1 MSIQLNIEP
10 LENWGIADE
19 IERPLVIAGPC
30 SAETE
35 EQVMETAKQLAA
47 QGVRLFRAGI
57 WKPRTRPGS
66 FEGVGVE
73 GLRWLQRVQK
83 ETGMLV
89 GTEVA
94 NAKHVFDAIKY
105 GVDVLWIGARTTVNP
120 FAVQEIA
127 DALEGLDVPV
137 LVKNPVSPDLSLWMG
152 ALERINKAG
161 ITKLGAI
168 HRGFTVS
175 EKTPYRNPPQWQIAI
190 ELKQQLPNLPVIAD
204 PSHMAGNR
212 EFLFSL
218 SQKALDLHY
227 QGLMIETHITPDKA
241 WSDAKQQVTPEGLSD
256 MRSRFSVR
264 HRKPENPEVLE
275 SLEELRAQIDKIDD
289 ILFETITKRM
299 EIADQI
305 GRYKKDNNMTILQS
319 GRWEEIV
326 AHRKKIGLKYGLT
339 EAFLDRYLKA
349 IHQESINRQS
359 QIMNEA

>member
-1 MSIQLNIEP
+1 MSVELNLEP
-10 LENWGIADE
+10 LSEWGISE
-19 IERPLVIAGPC
+19 QIQRPVVIAGPC

-35 EQVMETAKQLAA
+35 EQVMETARQVAA
-47 QGVRLFRAGI
+47 QGVRIFRAGI
-57 WKPRTRPGS
+57 WKPRTRPGT
-66 FEGVGVE
+66 FEGVGAE
-73 GLRWLQRVQK
+73 GLKWMQQVQK

-94 NAKHVFDAIKY
+94 NAKHVFEAIKY
-105 GVDVLWIGARTTVNP
+105 GVDILWIGARTTVNP

-175 EKTPYRNPPQWQIAI
+175 EKSPYRNPPQWQIAI
-190 ELKQQLPNLPVIAD
+190 ELKQQLPDLPVFAD

-241 WSDAKQQVTPEGLSD
+241 WSDAKQQVTPEGLND
-256 MRSRFSVR
+256 MCNRFHVR
-264 HRKPENPEVLE
+264 HRKPEDPNVLE
-275 SLEELRAQIDKIDD
+275 TLEELRHQIDNIDD
-289 ILFETITKRM
+289 ILFETIEKRM
-299 EIADQI
+299 AIADQI
-305 GRYKKDNNMTILQS
+305 GRYKKENNMTILQA

-326 AHRKKIGLKYGLT
+326 ENRKEIGLKYGLS

-349 IHQESINRQS
+349 IHQESINRQGK
-359 QIMNEA
+359 IMNE

>member
-1 MSIQLNIEP
+1 MSVTLNLDPIE
-10 LENWGIADE
+10 EWGLGD

-35 EQVMETAKQLAA
+35 EQVMETARQLAA
-47 QGVRLFRAGI
+47 QGVTLFRAGI

-83 ETGMLV
+83 ETGMKV

-94 NAKHVFDAIKY
+94 NAKHVFEAIKY

-127 DALEGLDVPV
+127 DALEGMDLPV

-175 EKTPYRNPPQWQIAI
+175 GKTPYRNPPQWQIAI
-190 ELKQQLPNLPVIAD
+190 ELMQNLPDLPVIAD
-204 PSHMAGNR
+204 PSHMSGTR

-227 QGLMIETHITPDKA
+227 QGLMIESHINPDKA
-241 WSDAKQQVTPEGLSD
+241 WSDAKQQVTPEVLQD
-256 MRSRFSVR
+256 MRNRFQVR
-264 HRKPENPEVLE
+264 HRKPANPDALE
-275 SLEELRAQIDKIDD
+275 SLEELRHKIDEMD
-289 ILFETITKRM
+289 DLLLETVVKRM
-299 EIADQI
+299 EVADQI

-319 GRWEEIV
+319 GRWEELV
-326 AHRKKIGLKYGLT
+326 EHRKELGLKSGLS
-339 EAFLDRYLKA
+339 EVFLDRYLKA
-349 IHQESINRQS
+349 IHQESINRQG
-359 QIMNEA
+359 QIMNQD

>member
-1 MSIQLNIEP
+1 MSIELNLKP
-10 LENWGIADE
+10 LNEWGIAEE
-19 IERPLVIAGPC
+19 IQRPVVIAGPC

-35 EQVMETAKQLAA
+35 EQVLETARQVAA
-47 QGVRLFRAGI
+47 QGVKIFRAGI
-57 WKPRTRPGS
+57 WKPRTRPGT
-66 FEGVGVE
+66 FEGVGVD
-73 GLRWLQRVQK
+73 GLKWLQKVQK

-175 EKTPYRNPPQWQIAI
+175 EKTSYRNPPQWQIAI
-190 ELKQQLPNLPVIAD
+190 ELKQKLPELPVFAD

-241 WSDAKQQVTPEGLSD
+241 WSDAKQQVTPEVLKD
-256 MRSRFSVR
+256 MRDRFQVR

-275 SLEELRAQIDKIDD
+275 SLEELRDQIDKMDD
-289 ILFETITKRM
+289 SLFETIKKRM
-299 EIADQI
+299 ELADQI
-305 GRYKKDNNMTILQS
+305 GRYKKENNMTILQA

-326 AHRKKIGLKYGLT
+326 AHRKEIGLEYGLT
-339 EAFLDRYLKA
+339 ESFLDRYLKA
-349 IHQESINRQS
+349 IHQESINRQNK
-359 QIMNEA
+359 IMNEA